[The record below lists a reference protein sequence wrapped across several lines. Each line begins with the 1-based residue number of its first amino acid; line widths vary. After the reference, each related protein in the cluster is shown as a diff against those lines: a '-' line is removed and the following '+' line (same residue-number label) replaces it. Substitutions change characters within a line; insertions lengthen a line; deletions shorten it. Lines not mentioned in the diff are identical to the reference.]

1 MRDLRIRDRLLLAA
15 HRVASAIDGLAD
27 WRHLTTDPACVH
39 HVPVT
44 PGTRLDRASRGESCS
59 PCLARRAFDYDLD
72 EPDMRDDNGY
82 ARTTSDRLF
91 RRGLDI
97 TRSEIREG
105 LALAGAVGIEGAD
118 AETSLYAFLV
128 RLTPAEPASATPRRF
143 IGWDTLGL
151 ALDTMLDGLT
161 AQQRNEVLARKW
173 GNDGIR
179 VAVAVWRHG
188 KAATHA

>member
-1 MRDLRIRDRLLLAA
+1 MRIRDHLLLAA
-15 HRVASAIDGLAD
+15 HRLASAIDGLTD

-44 PGTRLDRASRGESCS
+44 PGSRLDRVSRGESCS
-59 PCLARRAFDYDLD
+59 PCLARRAFGYDLD
-72 EPDMRDDNGY
+72 EPDTDDDNGY

-105 LALAGAVGIEGAD
+105 LALAGAIGIEGAD
-118 AETSLYAFLV
+118 AETSLHAFLL
-128 RLTPAEPASATPRRF
+128 RLVPTDPASTTPRRF

-151 ALDTMLDGLT
+151 ALDTMLDGLP
-161 AQQRNEVLARKW
+161 AKARNEVLARKW
-173 GNDGIR
+173 GNDSIR
-179 VAVAVWRHG
+179 IAHAVWLHG
-188 KAATHA
+188 KARTHA